1 MKKVLAVTDIHF
13 RDSDFTTIKHST
25 KATEKVFYDII
36 KFAEKTDDLTIILG
50 GDVFDK
56 GYRQVGPSYAHR
68 NLIERLHLACDGE
81 LYLVMGNH
89 VFLERDSNPELY
101 LMQPHSTFKP
111 LIETYAI
118 RPLLKVVDKIIIN
131 STQFSLFHYNKADK
145 NYYQER
151 QKDIRYHIGIYHDD
165 VIIPQS
171 IRSKLNIRVNI
182 SSDYLNMIYSNIDI
196 AIANHI
202 HSKIGLT
209 TIKTDSREIPLY
221 IPGSIG
227 ITENSA
233 IEIHSSVDLPLF
245 TIDGDNLKIET
256 VNFKIYLE
264 DMEFLKKAI
273 RKELDKDIIDNSEY
287 EAAKTCKDKYKVMNS
302 AFESMLSF
310 SEYMRRN
317 GFSDKAIHFFQTAV
331 ESDID
336 VATAVKILGIE

>member
-101 LMQPHSTFKP
+101 LMQLHSTFKP

-118 RPLLKVVDKIIIN
+118 RPLL
-131 STQFSLFHYNKADK
+131 
-145 NYYQER
+145 
-151 QKDIRYHIGIYHDD
+151 
-165 VIIPQS
+165 
-171 IRSKLNIRVNI
+171 
-182 SSDYLNMIYSNIDI
+182 
-196 AIANHI
+196 
-202 HSKIGLT
+202 
-209 TIKTDSREIPLY
+209 
-221 IPGSIG
+221 
-227 ITENSA
+227 
-233 IEIHSSVDLPLF
+233 
-245 TIDGDNLKIET
+245 
-256 VNFKIYLE
+256 
-264 DMEFLKKAI
+264 
-273 RKELDKDIIDNSEY
+273 
-287 EAAKTCKDKYKVMNS
+287 KYKVMNS

-336 VATAVKILGIE
+336 VATAVTILGIE